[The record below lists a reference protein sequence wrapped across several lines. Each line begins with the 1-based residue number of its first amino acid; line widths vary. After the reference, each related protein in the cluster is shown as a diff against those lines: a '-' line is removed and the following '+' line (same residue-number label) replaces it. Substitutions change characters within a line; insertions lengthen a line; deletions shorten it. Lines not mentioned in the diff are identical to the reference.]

1 MKQDWKAG
9 ELALTYNRTEP
20 DGRAI
25 TRPETMTAELR
36 KYYGDDIEVRE
47 VAIVVGLSRANKI
60 RSVFRVSTG
69 GCAGCL
75 IDPKLVFSRLL
86 LDNCAAFV
94 LSHNHPSGNHSPS
107 VSDNTLT
114 QQFVSAGKTLDLPML
129 DHIIVTESGFYSYAT
144 SSSLLN

>member
-20 DGRAI
+20 DGRRI
-25 TRPETMTAELR
+25 TRPEAITAELR

-47 VAIVVGLSRANKI
+47 VAIVVGLSRNNKI
-60 RSVFRVSTG
+60 RSVFRVGTG

-107 VSDNTLT
+107 MSDNRLT
-114 QQFVSAGKTLDLPML
+114 TQFVEAGKVIDLPML
-129 DHIIVTESGFYSYAT
+129 DHLIITEGGFYSFAT
-144 SSSLLN
+144 SSGLIN

>member
-20 DGRAI
+20 DGRRI
-25 TRPETMTAELR
+25 TRPETITAELR
-36 KYYGDDIEVRE
+36 KYYGDDMEVRE
-47 VAIVVGLSRANKI
+47 VAIVVGLSRNNKI
-60 RSVFRVSTG
+60 RSVFRVGTG

-107 VSDNTLT
+107 LSDNKLT
-114 QQFVSAGKTLDLPML
+114 TQFVEAGRVIDLPML
-129 DHIIVTESGFYSYAT
+129 DHIIVTEGGFYSFAT
-144 SSSLLN
+144 SSGLIH